1 MKRARGPL
9 TGEAARVKEWIRSET
24 RLGRRAVRPMLALG
38 LLQVVLALS
47 QAWCVALV
55 LGALVAGTAV
65 PVWPLGGFGAAALA
79 RAGLQFVLNV
89 RAANAGAGAR
99 RRLRSAAL
107 GRILDDAPGSS
118 RAFAQGDLATLLVDE
133 VEGVDGFYARWLPAA
148 QLAQAA
154 PILVLAIV
162 LPVDPFAAL
171 VLLAGGIAVPLM
183 QAVFGVGAA
192 AASRRQF
199 AALARLQVRFVD
211 RVRGIAT
218 IVLSGAVED
227 EARALAAAADELRVR
242 TMRILR
248 VAFLSSAALD
258 CALVASVVVIAI
270 ADRHAL
276 LDHPTA
282 QGAARALFALIVVPV
297 FFAPLRN
304 FALAYQD
311 KNRIVGAAE
320 RLAVLPVAETPPV
333 PAPAIRHVQA
343 RGVTIAFEDVG
354 FAWEGR
360 GPILRHL
367 SFRVPAGETALL
379 VGPSGSGKS
388 TVIELLLGFVTP
400 QSGRITINGA
410 DLGTIVPQALSRM
423 TSWIGQR
430 PVLFAGSMRENIRFA
445 RPDATEAELADAV
458 RAARLDEL
466 VGALPDG
473 LETVLGEGGYGLSGG
488 QAQRVAVAR
497 AFLRNAPLLLLDEP
511 TAHLDPATEGELLE
525 SLRRLALNRTVIMAS
540 HSSAAHVFAGRKIE
554 LGMAE
559 TREVVA

>member
-24 RLGRRAVRPMLALG
+24 RLGRRAVRPMLTLG
-38 LLQVVLALS
+38 LLQVVLALA
-47 QAWCVALV
+47 QAWCVASV

-65 PVWPLGGFGAAALA
+65 PAWPLAGFGVAALA
-79 RAGLQFVLNV
+79 RAGLQFVLGV
-89 RAANAGAGAR
+89 RAASAGAGAR

-107 GRILDDAPGSS
+107 GRILDHAPGSS
-118 RAFAQGDLATLLVDE
+118 RASTQGDLATLLVDE

-162 LPVDPFAAL
+162 LPIDPFAAL

-218 IVLSGAVED
+218 IVLSGAVEE
-227 EARALAAAADELRVR
+227 EARALAAAADELRAR

-282 QGAARALFALIVVPV
+282 RGAARALFALIVVPE

-320 RLAVLPVAETPPV
+320 RLGAPVAETRPV

-343 RGVTIAFEDVG
+343 HGVTVAFEDVS

-367 SFRVPAGETALL
+367 NFRVPAGETAVL

-388 TVIELLLGFVTP
+388 TVIELLLGFEAP

-410 DLGTIVPQALSRM
+410 ELGTIVPQALSRM

-445 RPDATEAELADAV
+445 RPDASEAELADAV

-466 VGALPDG
+466 VEALPDG
-473 LETVLGEGGYGLSGG
+473 LETMLGEGGYGLSGG

-525 SLRRLALNRTVIMAS
+525 SLRRLSLNRTVIMAS